1 MSNYDSPFRSAY
13 ILIAVIGLSIAS
25 ISILRHLCPEWC
37 MENKFLFVTIIALIS
52 MSPPL
57 IVALR
62 EKRSVEKSRH

>member
-1 MSNYDSPFRSAY
+1 MSNPDSPLRSAY

-25 ISILRHLCPEWC
+25 ISILRHLSPEWC
-37 MENKFLFVTIIALIS
+37 MENKFLFVTIIAAIS

-62 EKRSVEKSRH
+62 ERRGS